1 LNNLEGGSLL
11 SGLLVLGLLLV
22 VGVVVSASSG
32 VTGGG
37 GIIAGGGGA
46 VGRSGGTIAGLRSAI
61 TAGSG
66 SSTGSEEVNAKE
78 VDGQEGQETQ
88 KDGLR
93 DQVDGVA
100 GAGEVQSAFFLA
112 LDGSVGGE
120 SLTGEKNEAKGGD
133 RLVHCD

>member
-1 LNNLEGGSLL
+1 MC
-11 SGLLVLGLLLV
+11 V
-22 VGVVVSASSG
+22 
-32 VTGGG
+32 
-37 GIIAGGGGA
+37 
-46 VGRSGGTIAGLRSAI
+46 RKKF
-61 TAGSG
+61 
-66 SSTGSEEVNAKE
+66 TGSEEVNAKE

>member
-1 LNNLEGGSLL
+1 VTRGSSFDSMFIPSRVAVASKLLVSHLLSLL
-11 SGLLVLGLLLV
+11 ILSLGVLVGLV
-22 VGVVVSASSG
+22 VPV
-32 VTGGG
+32 
-37 GIIAGGGGA
+37 GGA
-46 VGRSGGTIAGLRSAI
+46 VGRGSSILSGGGTISTLN
-61 TAGSG
+61 SG
-66 SSTGSEEVNAKE
+66 SRFSNAKE
-78 VDGQEGQETQ
+78 VDSKEGEDTQ